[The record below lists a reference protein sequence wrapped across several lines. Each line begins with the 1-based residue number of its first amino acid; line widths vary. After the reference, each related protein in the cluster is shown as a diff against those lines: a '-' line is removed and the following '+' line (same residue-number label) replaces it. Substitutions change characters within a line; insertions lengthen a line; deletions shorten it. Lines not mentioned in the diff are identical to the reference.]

1 MGQGTSKSGG
11 GAAALVEAL
20 RIRHWT
26 KNIFVL
32 AALPFSGKWTE
43 TSAWTMAWGAFAAF
57 CLLSSAI
64 YLINDIADR
73 KSDRI
78 HPVKN
83 RRPIA
88 SGRLSPAWAAWAA
101 AVLLAGGGGIVA
113 LLSWK
118 LYRPGMPLAG
128 MGLAAWSGAYVLINL
143 TYSLGLKGR
152 PILDVIIVA
161 MGFVLRAMAGA
172 AAIAAVVSPWLVVC
186 TFMLCLFI
194 ALAKR
199 RGEIVALG
207 DEAAG
212 QTRRVHR
219 FYTPTNIEHMLA
231 VSAGLAILTY
241 SLYCLAPATVARVGS
256 SHLIW
261 TIPLVVYGMFR
272 YYCLTL
278 SAGGED
284 PVAVLGRDKVL
295 WLVGTAWLVCVLI
308 VLRWGGS
315 ETVRGLLLQ

>member
-1 MGQGTSKSGG
+1 M
-11 GAAALVEAL
+11 
-20 RIRHWT
+20 RIPHWT

-43 TSAWTMAWGAFAAF
+43 PFAWAMALGAFAAF

-88 SGRLSPAWAAWAA
+88 SGRLSPAWAAAM
-101 AVLLAGGGGIVA
+101 AVALLVGGAGIVA
-113 LLSWK
+113 SLSYK
-118 LYRPGMPLAG
+118 LYRPGIPLAG
-128 MGLAAWSGAYVLINL
+128 MGLVVWSGVYVLINL
-143 TYSLGLKGR
+143 AYSLGLKGR

-194 ALAKR
+194 ALGKR

-207 DEAAG
+207 DDAAG
-212 QTRRVHR
+212 QTRRVNR
-219 FYTPTNIEHMLA
+219 FYTLANIEHMLA

-241 SLYCLAPATVARVGS
+241 SLYCLAPATVERIGS

-278 SAGGED
+278 SAGGDD
-284 PVAVLGRDKVL
+284 PMRVLTRDKVL
-295 WLVGTAWLVCVLI
+295 WLVGAAWLVCVI
-308 VLRWGGS
+308 AVLRWGAS
-315 ETVRGLLLQ
+315 DAVRGLLLQ

>member
-1 MGQGTSKSGG
+1 MGHGATKSG
-11 GAAALVEAL
+11 GAAALVEAM
-20 RIRHWT
+20 RVRHWT
-26 KNIFVL
+26 KNVFVL
-32 AALPFSGKWTE
+32 AALPFSGKWTDP
-43 TSAWTMAWGAFAAF
+43 SAWAMAWGAFAAF

-73 KSDRI
+73 KSDLA

-88 SGRLSPAWAAWAA
+88 SGRLSPSLAAGAA
-101 AVLLAGGGGIVA
+101 GVLLIGGAGIVA

-118 LYRPGMPLAG
+118 LYRPGLPIAG

-143 TYSLGLKGR
+143 AYSLGLKGR
-152 PILDVIIVA
+152 AILDVLIVA

-172 AAIAAVVSPWLVVC
+172 SAIAAVISPWLVVC

-207 DEAAG
+207 DDAAG
-212 QTRRVHR
+212 QTRRANR
-219 FYTPTNIEHMLA
+219 FYTPANIEHMLA

-241 SLYCLAPATVARVGS
+241 SLYCLAPATVERIGS

-278 SAGGED
+278 SAGGDD
-284 PVAVLGRDKVL
+284 PVGVLIRDKVL
-295 WLVGTAWLVCVLI
+295 WLVAAAWLVCVI
-308 VLRWGGS
+308 VVLRWGGS
-315 ETVRGLLLQ
+315 EAVRGLLLQ

>member
-1 MGQGTSKSGG
+1 LEQDAKRSTT
-11 GAAALVEAL
+11 GAIALIEAL
-20 RIRHWT
+20 RIPHWT

-32 AALPFSGKWTE
+32 AALPFSGKW
-43 TSAWTMAWGAFAAF
+43 ADWVMAMGAFASF

-73 KSDRI
+73 KSDQT
-78 HPVKN
+78 HPIKKN
-83 RRPIA
+83 RPVA
-88 SGRLSPAWAAWAA
+88 SGRLSPLVATIAA
-101 AVLLAGGGGIVA
+101 AVLLAAGAGIVA
-113 LLSWK
+113 HLCRE
-118 LYRPGMPLAG
+118 LYRPDLPLAG
-128 MGLAAWSGAYVLINL
+128 MGLGVWAGAYVLINL
-143 TYSLGLKGR
+143 AYNLGLKGR

-172 AAIAAVVSPWLVVC
+172 AAIAVVISPWLVVC

-199 RGEIVALG
+199 RSEIIALG
-207 DEAAG
+207 DSAG
-212 QTRRVHR
+212 DTRRVHG
-219 FYTPTNIEHMLA
+219 FYTSANLDHMLS

-241 SLYCLAPATVARVGS
+241 SLYCLAPATVERIGS

-278 SAGGED
+278 SADGGD
-284 PVAVLGRDKVL
+284 PVRVLLRDKVL
-295 WLVGTAWLVCVLI
+295 WLVGTAWLGCVI
-308 VLRWGGS
+308 AVLRWGAS
-315 ETVRGLLLQ
+315 DAVRGLLLQ